1 MKDQKCFSNTS
12 ARKYPSKMVQYS
24 KRTYK
29 YNRRQPCEI
38 HILREIR
45 NNHAWLNHLKPILNN
60 FTMVLAEFLQ
70 KPCMIRVCCYL
81 KGDLHR
87 NILNTK
93 PFSRY
98 IFGLRYW
105 NDNFDSSSI
114 RSLFSCVFKFKGQKN
129 LNNENFANTS
139 ETLVTLISKWP
150 GISKIY
156 PPILDHRM
164 F

>member
-1 MKDQKCFSNTS
+1 
-12 ARKYPSKMVQYS
+12 
-24 KRTYK
+24 
-29 YNRRQPCEI
+29 
-38 HILREIR
+38 
-45 NNHAWLNHLKPILNN
+45 
-60 FTMVLAEFLQ
+60 MVLAEFLQ
-70 KPCMIRVCCYL
+70 KFKPCMIRVCCYL

-129 LNNENFANTS
+129 LNDENFDNTS

-164 F
+164 FQVLSNNLLVFDSSRGTPCRLISILSKPIKIGFILLLNSCYN

>member
-1 MKDQKCFSNTS
+1 
-12 ARKYPSKMVQYS
+12 
-24 KRTYK
+24 
-29 YNRRQPCEI
+29 
-38 HILREIR
+38 
-45 NNHAWLNHLKPILNN
+45 
-60 FTMVLAEFLQ
+60 MVLAEFLQ
-70 KPCMIRVCCYL
+70 KFKPCMIRVCCYL

-129 LNNENFANTS
+129 LNNENFDNTS

-150 GISKIY
+150 GISKFY
-156 PPILDHRM
+156 KPILHYRILCVLSNKFLFFDSSISTSCMSARAKFSEIM
-164 F
+164 GLSWIL

>member
-1 MKDQKCFSNTS
+1 
-12 ARKYPSKMVQYS
+12 
-24 KRTYK
+24 
-29 YNRRQPCEI
+29 
-38 HILREIR
+38 
-45 NNHAWLNHLKPILNN
+45 
-60 FTMVLAEFLQ
+60 MVLAEFLQ
-70 KPCMIRVCCYL
+70 KFKPCMIRVCCYL

-164 F
+164 FQVLSNNLLVFDSSRGTPCSLFYYHRLQAATAVEDTRWVKTEATKV